1 MKKEKLEEQVVIE
14 GIEPSN
20 FSCEKNEEN
29 EVVQPEQHDMFETE
43 TGVQLSMTDEIDLGL
58 SKDLIETK
66 LKEAFEYEA
75 PKKKKKSTIVSLVL
89 LIINLVFMGFIV
101 KGLID
106 NIGDVDFGEVL
117 VMQGSQ
123 LWWLL
128 GGVLMYGVYM
138 FTQTLMYKTL
148 IRNITGKNR
157 WKLAYDVA
165 VVGKYYDNV
174 TPFAVGGQP
183 MQIVRLAK
191 NGISAGVSTSI
202 PIIKLMIN
210 TLVSVAITAVF
221 LLFGLPNL
229 PVMSGLNGFLLTLF
243 EILGVIGFVITLI
256 ASLFM
261 VILSSGNIVTRSFIS
276 WAIRVGYKL
285 HLVKNYRETLK
296 KTINQ
301 VAEYKSSMKYL
312 RKHPKLLFKMIL
324 LSILESLSYATMI
337 YFVVMAFSA
346 NIDTSLSFFLFCI
359 VKYYICAMASSFIPL
374 PGGTGMMEISFI
386 FLFMELE
393 NTIVFALLAWRFL
406 IYYLILIH
414 GFVHELIGISK
425 NLYKNRK
432 KKREI
437 V

>member
-1 MKKEKLEEQVVIE
+1 MKKEKLEEQIVIE

-20 FSCEKNEEN
+20 FSCAENAEPEPEKVEF
-29 EVVQPEQHDMFETE
+29 FETV
-43 TGVQLSMTDEIDLGL
+43 TGEQLSITDDAEMGL

-66 LKEAFEYEA
+66 IKEAFAYEA
-75 PKKKKKSTIVSLVL
+75 PKRKKKSTIVSLIL
-89 LIINLVFMGFIV
+89 LAINLFFMVFIV
-101 KGLID
+101 KGLVG
-106 NIGDVDFGEVL
+106 NIGDIHFKEVL
-117 VMQGSQ
+117 AMQGSQ
-123 LWWLL
+123 LWWLA
-128 GGVLMYGVYM
+128 GGVLVYGVYM
-138 FTQTLMYKTL
+138 FTQTMMYKTL

-210 TLVSVAITAVF
+210 TLVSVAITALF

-243 EILGVIGFVITLI
+243 EILGVIGFIITLL

-261 VILSSGNIVTRSFIS
+261 LILSSGNIVTRSFIS
-276 WAIRVGYKL
+276 WVIRLGYKL

-301 VAEYKSSMKYL
+301 VAEYKSSMQYL
-312 RKHPKLLFKMIL
+312 RRHPKLLFKMIL
-324 LSILESLSYATMI
+324 LSIVESLSYATMI
-337 YFVVMAFSA
+337 YFVVMAFTA

-393 NTIVFALLAWRFL
+393 NTIVFALLAWRIL
-406 IYYLILIH
+406 TYYIILLH
-414 GFVHELIGISK
+414 GFVHELSGIFR
-425 NLYKNRK
+425 NIYKN
-432 KKREI
+432 KKRQKES

>member
-14 GIEPSN
+14 GVEPSN
-20 FSCEKNEEN
+20 FSRAENDEKAE
-29 EVVQPEQHDMFETE
+29 VQPETVDVIETE
-43 TGVQLSMTDEIDLGL
+43 TGEQVSMIDDVDMGL

-66 LKEAFEYEA
+66 LKDAFAYEA
-75 PKKKKKSTIVSLVL
+75 PKKKRKSTIVSIVL
-89 LIINLVFMGFIV
+89 LLVNIVFMVFIV
-101 KGLID
+101 RGLL
-106 NIGDVDFGEVL
+106 NNLGEVDFRQVVRER
-117 VMQGSQ
+117 GSQ
-123 LWWLL
+123 LWWLV
-128 GGVLMYGVYM
+128 GGLLVYCIYM
-138 FTQTLMYKTL
+138 LAQTLMYKVL

-210 TLVSVAITAVF
+210 TLVSVAITALF
-221 LLFGLPNL
+221 LLFGLPNI

-243 EILGVIGFVITLI
+243 EILGVIGFIITLT

-261 VILSSGNIVTRSFIS
+261 LILSSGNIVTRSFIS
-276 WAIRVGYKL
+276 WVIRVGYKL
-285 HLVKNYRETLK
+285 HLVKNYREALK

-301 VAEYKSSMKYL
+301 VAEYKSSMQYL
-312 RKHPKLLFKMIL
+312 RKHPKLLFKMIM
-324 LSILESLSYATMI
+324 LSILESLSYAAMI
-337 YFVVMAFSA
+337 YFVVMAFTS
-346 NIDTSLSFFLFCI
+346 NIDTSLSFFFFCI

-393 NTIVFALLAWRFL
+393 SAIVFALLSWRIL
-406 IYYLILIH
+406 TYYLIVVH
-414 GFVHELIGISK
+414 GFIHELGGITR

-432 KKREI
+432 KKGET

>member
-1 MKKEKLEEQVVIE
+1 MKKEKLEEQIVIE
-14 GIEPSN
+14 GAEPSS

-29 EVVQPEQHDMFETE
+29 NVVDQENQILFETE

-75 PKKKKKSTIVSLVL
+75 PKRKKKSTIVSLL
-89 LIINLVFMGFIV
+89 LLTINLIFMGVIV
-101 KGLID
+101 KGLIN
-106 NIGDVDFGEVL
+106 NIGDVDFGKVL
-117 VMQGSQ
+117 ALQGSQ
-123 LWWLL
+123 LWWLA
-128 GGVLMYGVYM
+128 GGVLVYGVYM
-138 FTQTLMYKTL
+138 LTQTLMYKTL
-148 IRNITGKNR
+148 IKNITGKPR

-210 TLVSVAITAVF
+210 TLVSVFITALF

-229 PVMSGLNGFLLTLF
+229 PTMSGLNGFLLTLF
-243 EILGVIGFVITLI
+243 EILGVIGFVITLT
-256 ASLFM
+256 ASMFM
-261 VILSSGNIVTRSFIS
+261 LILSSGNIVTRSFIS
-276 WAIRVGYKL
+276 WVIRVGYKL

-301 VAEYKSSMKYL
+301 VAEYKSSMQYL
-312 RKHPKLLFKMIL
+312 RKHPKLLIKMIL

-337 YFVVMAFSA
+337 YFVVMAFTA
-346 NIDTSLSFFLFCI
+346 QIDTSLAFFFFCI

-406 IYYLILIH
+406 TYYIIVLH
-414 GFVHELIGISK
+414 GFVHELRGIIV
-425 NLYKNRK
+425 NLYRNK
-432 KKREI
+432 KRKREI
-437 V
+437 I